1 MQQERPQLYP
11 YQTQGAE
18 FLYKTKRALL
28 ADEVGLGK
36 TPQALI
42 AAERVLSDIQSSR
55 PGLRGLAIVLCDAST
70 KLQWAREAERFTSL
84 KPAVVGG
91 TKKQRYAIYN
101 RVDEYDLL
109 IANYELVRQDPALQE
124 LMIGTQA
131 LLRKFNHRFRRLRDE
146 RKKQKILDSL
156 EDLVYDPIPA
166 ADLLILDEA
175 QRVKNFKTE
184 LFTYARW
191 ASQETPCIFLL
202 SATPLENNLD
212 ELYTLFR
219 LIDPNILGANP
230 QEFRK
235 EYMIIGRFGQKTGE
249 KRWKWP
255 ELHRKVAPYMLRRTR
270 QDVGIELP
278 DVQIFQVPLE
288 PTGLQLEINRML
300 WDELEEAY
308 LQRHRFPDKPLGV
321 MALMVSAADHP
332 GLLLLSDSRIARRV
346 AQEARIPRNPS
357 SPKLEWVRDH
367 IWARLRDNPR
377 SKVVIFSAFERMVTL
392 LAEACE
398 AAIRDAL
405 HIRDAHNKVVRLTGA
420 ENQAQRDRSVQ
431 AFRQGEALVFLATEA
446 GGRGLN
452 LQVSDTLINVD
463 LPWNPS
469 RVAQRIGRIRR
480 IGSPFK
486 DLTIYNLITEG
497 TIDERIAS
505 VHLEKGSLFRHVID
519 GGRELPEGD
528 TMGFVGRILEEEMKA
543 REAYKQAAGE

>member
-1 MQQERPQLYP
+1 MQQERPQPYP
-11 YQTQGAE
+11 YQAQGAE

-55 PGLRGLAIVLCDAST
+55 PGMRGLAIVLCDAST

-131 LLRKFNHRFRRLRDE
+131 LLRKLNYRFRRLRDE

-175 QRVKNFKTE
+175 QRVKNYKTE

-191 ASQETPCIFLL
+191 ASEEVPYVFLL

-219 LIDPNILGANP
+219 LIDPNILGADP
-230 QEFRK
+230 EKFRR
-235 EYMIIGRFGQKTGE
+235 EYMVIGRFGQKTGE

-255 ELHRKVAPYMLRRTR
+255 ELHRKVKPYMLRRTR
-270 QDVGIELP
+270 KDVGLELP
-278 DVQIFQVPLE
+278 SVQIFQVPLE
-288 PTGLQLEINRML
+288 PTRLQLDLNRAL
-300 WDELEEAY
+300 WDELELAY
-308 LQRHRFPDKPLGV
+308 EQRYRYPDKPMGV
-321 MALMVSAADHP
+321 MSLMVSVADHP
-332 GLLLLSDSRIARRV
+332 GLLLLSGSSIAKRLV
-346 AQEARIPRNPS
+346 SELKVPRNPA
-357 SPKLEWVRDH
+357 SPKVEWVRDH
-367 IWARLRDNPR
+367 IWARLRDNPE
-377 SKVVIFSAFERMVTL
+377 SKVVIFSSFERMVTL

-398 AAIRDAL
+398 EAVREALRIRDA
-405 HIRDAHNKVVRLTGA
+405 AGKVVRLTGA
-420 ENQAQRDRSVQ
+420 ENQTQRDQ
-431 AFRQGEALVFLATEA
+431 AVRAFTEGDALVFLATEA

-452 LQVSDTLINVD
+452 LQVADTLINVD

-469 RVAQRIGRIRR
+469 RVVQRIGRIRR
-480 IGSPFK
+480 IGSPFT
-486 DLTIYNLITEG
+486 DLRIYNLITEG

-505 VHLEKGSLFRHVID
+505 VHMEKGSLFRHVID